1 MYLQAMVENLKS
13 HDSGFIDKADFV
25 KLCTVR
31 GGWRGSVRRGM
42 VVRRMVV
49 RRLGNLEKYHNKK
62 KIALF
67 RICDFLKFESS

>member
-1 MYLQAMVENLKS
+1 MSQTFSICGSEGGVMYLQAMVENLKS

-49 RRLGNLEKYHNKK
+49 RRLGMVVWGGAWL
-62 KIALF
+62 
-67 RICDFLKFESS
+67 